1 MVAMVDRLVYN
12 WPMISNSPASVPD
25 RPARER
31 ILITAHDLFYRD
43 GIRATGIDKV
53 IAEAGV
59 TKVTFY
65 RHFPSKNDLIRAFL
79 EYRHQRW
86 MAWFTEALRRHG
98 GCAGGG
104 LLPLLATMAEWF
116 RNPIY
121 RGCAFINTVAELG
134 GTLPDVVEICHSH
147 KQDMVR
153 AIAELLPDSPAQW
166 QLANAAAVAI
176 DGAIVKAQLE
186 AQTAAEKQSLL
197 SLETLLKALEAASGS
212 PAPLPQTDE

>member
-1 MVAMVDRLVYN
+1 LPVIRAKIIDMTPINTPIADK
-12 WPMISNSPASVPD
+12 PP
-25 RPARER
+25 RER
-31 ILITAHDLFYRD
+31 ILLTAHDLFYRD

-53 IAEAGV
+53 IAQSGV

-79 EYRHQRW
+79 AYRHELW
-86 MAWFTEALRRHG
+86 MAWFNDAIQRHG
-98 GCAGGG
+98 GRAEGG
-104 LLPLLATMAEWF
+104 LSPLVATMAEWF
-116 RNPIY
+116 RKPIY

-134 GTLPDVVEICHSH
+134 GVLPDVVDICDQH

-153 AIAELLPDSPAQW
+153 VISALLPGSPNRL

-186 AQTAAEKQSLL
+186 AQDAEEKQSLR
-197 SLETLLKALEAASGS
+197 SLETLLTALNAFAESTAPDES
-212 PAPLPQTDE
+212 PND